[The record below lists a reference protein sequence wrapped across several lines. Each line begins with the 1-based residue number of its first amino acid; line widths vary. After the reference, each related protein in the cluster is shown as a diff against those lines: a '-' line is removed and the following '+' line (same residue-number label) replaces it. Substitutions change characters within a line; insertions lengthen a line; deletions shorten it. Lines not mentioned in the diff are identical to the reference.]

1 VRPVLLPL
9 PEPHQT
15 ASGTLSVSPLVLVDI
30 TGNDGVPGHAVVF
43 TFSSAALGPTA
54 SLIANLEEALIKQPL
69 DPATIGSMLTQ
80 RFRLLGPEG
89 IVAMALAGIDMALWD
104 AVARSHKTT
113 VAEHCRAEL
122 KAQRAY
128 AIIGFDGPT
137 ESAKAAEAW
146 VARGFTGVKARV
158 GYPTVEDDRAVI
170 QAIRS
175 AVGENV
181 AIMVDYN
188 QSLSVEEAMKRMAVL
203 DSEGLAWVE
212 EPTLA
217 QDFSGHAQIAAAAQ
231 TPIQSGENWW
241 GPLAM
246 EQAITA
252 SASDLMMPDAMK
264 IGGVSGW
271 LEAAMLAHNH
281 DIRLSTHLWPELNA
295 QLLCISPTADWLEYN
310 EWWTALIAEPLQIV
324 NGKTVVDG
332 VSGSGIE
339 WNEATISCY
348 AA

>member
-1 VRPVLLPL
+1 
-9 PEPHQT
+9 
-15 ASGTLSVSPLVLVDI
+15 
-30 TGNDGVPGHAVVF
+30 
-43 TFSSAALGPTA
+43 
-54 SLIANLEEALIKQPL
+54 
-69 DPATIGSMLTQ
+69 
-80 RFRLLGPEG
+80 
-89 IVAMALAGIDMALWD
+89 MALAGIDMALWD

-137 ESAKAAEAW
+137 ESANAAEAW